1 MVICQTQKKKNEKY
15 FSYRYRYT
23 YGKPVEGKV
32 TLRALK
38 EYQYQSFGG
47 LYANQP
53 MIEQSLTLVSD
64 RHRMYGSFVFLYTF
78 RGTHVHLTKDK
89 KYVLIH

>member
-1 MVICQTQKKKNEKY
+1 MVICQTQKKNEKY

-53 MIEQSLTLVSD
+53 MIEKTLPLVSK
-64 RHRMYGSFVFLYTF
+64 RHRMYGEFFHTF
-78 RGTHVHLTKDK
+78 RGKMYT
-89 KYVLIH
+89 